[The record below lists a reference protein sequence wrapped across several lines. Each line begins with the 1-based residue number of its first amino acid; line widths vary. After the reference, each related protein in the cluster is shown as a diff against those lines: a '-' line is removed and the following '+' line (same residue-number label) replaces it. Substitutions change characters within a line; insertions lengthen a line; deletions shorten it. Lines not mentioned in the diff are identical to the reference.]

1 MIQLLVIHWSIF
13 ILANV
18 HIRSKI
24 LKFILLSLTEKLKIV
39 KGTKIYR
46 NYASIKRKSQVSSS
60 VNTIDPTMDNRATL
74 CCDHSEHK

>member
-13 ILANV
+13 ILANE

-39 KGTKIYR
+39 KGTKFYR
-46 NYASIKRKSQVSSS
+46 NKVSIKEKKSS
-60 VNTIDPTMDNRATL
+60 
-74 CCDHSEHK
+74 K